1 MFFGRSKTRILG
13 SANIDS
19 TLRSW
24 SQGEVGNKTFQQITD
39 EFAEIIIPK
48 VWEREDRRIS
58 RVATRLSISPK
69 KVRRI
74 LKAAGLL
81 NNRS

>member
-1 MFFGRSKTRILG
+1 MLKTRILG
-13 SANIDS
+13 SASIDS

-58 RVATRLSISPK
+58 RVAARLSISPK

-74 LKAAGLL
+74 LGRAGLL
-81 NNRS
+81 NRRS